1 VSTDAQA
8 SALKAVIAGATKAP
22 CYDNDEA
29 QELGEALPDE
39 YHVIYLSRRFG
50 GNVRGDTRENDLRRL
65 QTRVHATK
73 VFNARLIEDR
83 LAAAFA
89 HATHDIDGALM
100 HFDFETQDPGFELE
114 DGYYHRLTDWTS
126 SV

>member
-8 SALKAVIAGATKAP
+8 EALKAVIAAATKAP
-22 CYDNDEA
+22 CYDHDEA
-29 QELGEALPDE
+29 QALEEPLPEE
-39 YHVIYLSRRFG
+39 YHVIYLSRRYG

-83 LAAAFA
+83 LADAFA
-89 HATHDIDGALM
+89 HATHDIAGALM
-100 HFDFETQDPGFELE
+100 HFGFETQDAGFEL
-114 DGYYHRLTDWTS
+114 DAGYYHRLTDWTTA
-126 SV
+126 V